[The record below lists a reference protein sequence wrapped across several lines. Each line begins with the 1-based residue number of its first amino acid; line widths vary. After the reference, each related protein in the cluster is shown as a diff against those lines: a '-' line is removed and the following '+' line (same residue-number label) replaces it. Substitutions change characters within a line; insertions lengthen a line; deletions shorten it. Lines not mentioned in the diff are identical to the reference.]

1 MVHFT
6 CAAERFPR
14 RIETKFSSEDRKVWK
29 TLESELQGKL
39 DDTRGDAGAGYLS
52 ESG

>member
-6 CAAERFPR
+6 WAAERFPR
-14 RIETKFSSEDRKVWK
+14 SIETKFSSEDRKVWK

-39 DDTRGDAGAGYLS
+39 DDARRNAGAGYLS
-52 ESG
+52 EGG